1 MQNINHIKKG
11 LSVLDLIAPR
21 LTLTLGS
28 CCAQNLHITPTASAE
43 AAQERNDRPFTSR
56 TGHTT
61 SMTRTNLANN
71 KEPTD
76 ALAAAVN
83 LASTSTEENFASRR
97 SVGNCRHV
105 KSWKK
110 MKNCSSSVIFN
121 SADDHCQQ
129 FGSTHQ
135 WRSLS
140 TNSTSSTDVDL
151 QQPGDPH
158 GISDPYNATKLSG
171 SSAFEQK
178 DPKTMPQPPDPETCC
193 ESGCVNCVWIRY
205 VQELMEHSPNDKEQ
219 VKKVLDQIEDYNVK
233 MFVKMELDL

>member
-1 MQNINHIKKG
+1 MQNINYIKK
-11 LSVLDLIAPR
+11 
-21 LTLTLGS
+21 
-28 CCAQNLHITPTASAE
+28 AE
-43 AAQERNDRPFTSR
+43 AAQERKDWPFTSR
-56 TGHTT
+56 TRHTT
-61 SMTRTNLANN
+61 SMTRSNLANN
-71 KEPTD
+71 KDPTD
-76 ALAAAVN
+76 ALDTAVN
-83 LASTSTEENFASRR
+83 LASTSTEESVASRR
-97 SVGNCRHV
+97 SVGSCRHV

-110 MKNCSSSVIFN
+110 MKNCSFLVIFN
-121 SADDHCQQ
+121 TSADDHCPQ

-158 GISDPYNATKLSG
+158 GISDPKLSG
-171 SSAFEQK
+171 SSAFELK
-178 DPKTMPQPPDPETCC
+178 DPKPMPQPPDPETCC